1 MARPR
6 SKKARYERRTRLMS
20 LLRVWAITIAA
31 AVVVVLGVIELVSSG
46 GGPSLP
52 RGLGAH
58 RGLSHA
64 VAEIDRA
71 VDGTLVK
78 MGVAG
83 VAGREEER
91 SVDGR
96 SWIYREQSGRLPYG
110 MSLFEC
116 NLTLTGAVRDA
127 GGKVLRAVESEADW
141 RGLKTLTMRIG
152 AGDIETHSIS
162 LAQSLRPEGYRRP
175 GRDAGV
181 APKVA
186 IVIDDFGN
194 NSSEAARAMM
204 SLDYPITVSILPGCP
219 HTESM
224 AEAARRSGKEIM
236 AHVPME
242 PQGFPENDPGEGAL
256 RTNGTREQI
265 ESALR
270 AALDGVPHAVGVNNH
285 MGSSFTA
292 SRIPMRVVMQ
302 MLKRRGLYFLDSMT
316 TPESVGVLE
325 AERAGVPAARNRMFI
340 DSPIDEMG
348 RMDPDA
354 QLEELMEIARE
365 LGSAVGIGHP
375 YPETLRALET
385 ALPAMEREGVELVF
399 VSELTE

>member
-1 MARPR
+1 MAKPR

-20 LLRVWAITIAA
+20 LLRIWVITIAA
-31 AVVVVLGVIELVSSG
+31 AVVVVLGVIELVSNG
-46 GGPSLP
+46 RGPSLP
-52 RGLGAH
+52 RGIGA
-58 RGLSHA
+58 RGDLSHA

-71 VDGTLVK
+71 LDGTLVK
-78 MGVAG
+78 MGVSG
-83 VAGREEER
+83 VAGTEEER
-91 SVDGR
+91 TADEK
-96 SWIYREQSGRLPYG
+96 SWVYREQSGRLPYG
-110 MSLFEC
+110 VSLFEC
-116 NLTLTGAVRDA
+116 NLTLTEAVREA
-127 GGKVLRAVESEADW
+127 GGRVLRAVESEADW

-152 AGDIETHSIS
+152 AGDLETHSIS
-162 LAQSLRPEGYRRP
+162 LAQSPRPDGYRRR
-175 GRDAGV
+175 GGDAGA
-181 APKVA
+181 APRVA

-194 NSSEAARAMM
+194 NSSEAARGIMA
-204 SLDYPITVSILPGCP
+204 LDYPITVSILPRCP

-224 AEAARRSGKEIM
+224 AEAARRAGKEIL

-242 PQGFPENDPGEGAL
+242 PQGFPETDPGEGAL

-265 ESALR
+265 EHALR

-292 SRIPMRVVMQ
+292 SRIPMRVVMR
-302 MLKRRGLYFLDSMT
+302 MLSQRGLYFLDSMT

-325 AERAGVPAARNRMFI
+325 AERAGVPVARNRMFI
-340 DSPIDEMG
+340 DSPIDESG

-354 QLEELMEIARE
+354 QLGELVEIARE

-375 YPETLRALET
+375 YPETLAALEA
-385 ALPAMEREGVELVF
+385 ALPAMEQEGVELVF